1 MDYKHT
7 LRLPQT
13 DFPMKAD
20 LAKREPERLKHWT
33 ETDLYHAILKKSAGR
48 PEFRLHDGP
57 PYANGMIHHGH
68 MLNKVLKDITV
79 KYRTMAG
86 HYVEYIPG
94 WDTHGLPIEHQVDKE
109 LGEKKHTISALD
121 KRAACEKYARSWV
134 AVQREGFERLG
145 ILGEWSKP
153 YLTLNHDYEAAIVRV
168 LASFCDKGSMV
179 RGKKPVHWCYV
190 CETALAE
197 AEVEYEDH
205 TSPSIYVK
213 YPVRKGLPLSTTPVS
228 VLIWTTTPWTLQA
241 SLAVSVAPDADYVVA
256 TITNRKGV
264 TEDVLV
270 ADKLLGD
277 VLEATKSTLVKKGDS
292 IKGDQLAG
300 MVSEHPWIADRA
312 IPTLLGGHV
321 TLDAGTG
328 LVHTAPGHGPDDF
341 VIGAKYGLE
350 PYAPIDRRGVYI
362 EGKYTGQQIMKANPV
377 IVADLDAADRLL
389 NEPGAALKHSY
400 PMCWRSHNPV
410 VFRAT
415 PQWFISMEQNDLRKN
430 ALAEIDRV
438 RWIPTWGRERIYN
451 MVAGR
456 PDWCISRQRSWG
468 VPIPVFYCGKCEEPM
483 ARGDVMRHVGV
494 IFAKDGA
501 DAWFA
506 RSAAELLPAGTSC
519 GKCSATVFKKE
530 TDILDV
536 WFESGVSY
544 AAVYANAPVRDK
556 RTTDLYLEGSDQ
568 HRGWFH
574 SALLCSVGTTGKAP
588 YEAVLTH
595 GFVVD
600 GQGKKISKSKGNYV
614 DPQKAIEARGAEII
628 RLWVAAE
635 DYRDDIRLSE
645 EILTRLSEAYRKI
658 RNTWRFLLGNLGDF
672 PADAHAKFLGDGAD
686 AKSFDLLD
694 QYALHI
700 TERLSQRVQKA
711 YADYNYHQVFHALNE
726 FCSVELSAFYLDVL
740 KDRLYIEA
748 QGSAVRMSAQ
758 RALWNIA
765 DTLFRLAAP
774 VLVFTADEAY
784 QHLPK
789 LAGSPAS
796 VHLTDLPA
804 RRVHWENEALA
815 AEFEV
820 IARVRQ
826 VVLKALET
834 ERQNK
839 VIGSGLE
846 AQVVVAAPQAE
857 YNVLMKYGP
866 YLPAYFIVSAV
877 ELVQGELGAKVTLA
891 AGAKCARCWTYKTE
905 VGKSAAH
912 PLLCQRCE
920 TVVVSLS

>member
-20 LAKREPERLKHWT
+20 LAKREPERLKQWT
-33 ETDLYHAILKKSAGR
+33 ANDLYRAVLKKSEGR

-57 PYANGMIHHGH
+57 PYANGAIHHGH

-86 HYVEYIPG
+86 NSVAYIPG

-121 KRAACEKYARSWV
+121 KRAACEKYARGWV

-145 ILGEWSKP
+145 ILGQWDKP

-168 LASFCDKGSMV
+168 LASFCDKGGMV

-213 YPVRKGLPLSTTPVS
+213 YPVRKGLPLSTSPVS

-241 SLAVSVAPDADYVVA
+241 SLAVSVAPEADYVVA
-256 TITNRKGV
+256 TITNRKGAS
-264 TEDVLV
+264 EDILV
-270 ADKLLGD
+270 ADKLLAS
-277 VLEATKSTLVKKGDS
+277 VLEATQATLIKKSDS

-300 MVSEHPWIADRA
+300 MISEHPWIADRA
-312 IPTLLGGHV
+312 IPTLLGSHV

-350 PYAPIDRRGVYI
+350 PYAPIDRRGVYT
-362 EGKYTGQQIMKANPV
+362 EGKYTGQQIMKANPG

-389 NEPGAALKHSY
+389 NPPGDSLKHSY

-415 PQWFISMEQNDLRKN
+415 PQWFISMDANDLRKN

-438 RWIPTWGRERIYN
+438 RWIPSWGRERIYN

-468 VPIPVFYCGKCEEPM
+468 VPIPVFYCTKCEEPL
-483 ARGDVMRHVGV
+483 ARGDIMRHVGA

-506 RSAAELLPAGTSC
+506 RSEVELLPPGTSC
-519 GKCSATVFKKE
+519 GKCSHTVFKKE

-544 AAVYANAPVRDK
+544 AAVYGDAPVRDK
-556 RTTDLYLEGSDQ
+556 RTADLYLEGSDQ

-574 SALLCSVGTTGKAP
+574 SALLCSVGTTGRAP

-600 GQGKKISKSKGNYV
+600 GQGKKISKSKGNFV
-614 DPQKAIEARGAEII
+614 DAHKAIESRGAEII

-658 RNTWRFLLGNLGDF
+658 RNTWRFLLGNLSDF
-672 PADAHAKFLGDGAD
+672 SPEAHAKFLGDA
-686 AKSFDLLD
+686 AQPESFDLLD
-694 QYALHI
+694 QYALHM

-748 QGSAVRMSAQ
+748 QGSAVRQSAQ

-765 DTLFRLAAP
+765 YTLFRLAAP

-789 LAGSPAS
+789 LAGAPVSI
-796 VHLTDLPA
+796 HLTDLPPK
-804 RRVHWENEALA
+804 REGWENEALA
-815 AEFEV
+815 ADFEV
-820 IARVRQ
+820 LARVRQ

-846 AQVVVAAPQAE
+846 AQVVVAVPAE
-857 YNVLMKYGP
+857 DHKVLMKYGP
-866 YLPAYFIVSAV
+866 YLPGYFIVSGV
-877 ELVQGELGAKVTLA
+877 ELVQGELGAKVTPA

-905 VGKSAAH
+905 VGKSTAH